1 MFWQYRNKLRLEGI
15 SRIEEARPK
24 SIPFFFGRADEFVHF
39 ADTLKDWRRER
50 KSLADYIE
58 DRAHREAI
66 LKDLYRLRDLIALEL
81 REELSKPGSEQLQ
94 AFIDRRDY
102 FLKETIPY
110 EEGRLLAWE
119 EPDERED
126 RFDFEQLKGFCI
138 LTYQDGA
145 VTKLKLQLE
154 EAGLFSIGWKDA
166 WEMGDKVEPIGHQIR
181 ADSSKTEIIK
191 LPTPKRSGTIHIFNH
206 TRKAVELVPAP

>member
-1 MFWQYRNKLRLEGI
+1 MFRQYRNKLGLEGI
-15 SRIEEARPK
+15 PRIEEIRPQE
-24 SIPFFFGRADEFVHF
+24 IPFFFGKADEFVHF
-39 ADTLKDWRRER
+39 ADTLKEWRREK

-58 DRAHREAI
+58 DYAHREAI

-81 REELSKPGSEQLQ
+81 REELSKPASEQLQ
-94 AFIDRRDY
+94 AFIERREY
-102 FLKETIPY
+102 FLKETILY

-119 EPDERED
+119 APEERED
-126 RFDFEQLKGFCI
+126 RFDFEQLKGFCV

-145 VTKLKLQLE
+145 IIKLKLQLE

-166 WEMGDKVEPIGHQIR
+166 WEMGDKIEPIGQQIS

-206 TRKAVELVPAP
+206 TRKTVELVPAP